1 MNNRG
6 SLISRNE
13 GSRIKVAVVGACASG
28 KSTLVAALQ
37 EAGYEA
43 RHVAQ
48 EHSYVPAMW
57 QRISQPDFLI
67 YLDVNYGTLMTRRP
81 WLNFRPEHLAEQN
94 KRLEHAREHCH
105 LYIDTNQLGADE
117 VRNRVLSFLK
127 EYGTTHNPGGS
138 NS

>member
-1 MNNRG
+1 MMLTDDK
-6 SLISRNE
+6 SLIR
-13 GSRIKVAVVGACASG
+13 VAVVGACASG
-28 KSTLVAALQ
+28 KSTLVAALK

-57 QRISQPDFLI
+57 QRISQPDVLI
-67 YLDVNYGTLMTRRP
+67 YLDLDFSTLRSRRP

-94 KRLEHAREHCH
+94 RRLEHAREHCH
-105 LYIDTNQLGADE
+105 FYVNTNQLNSDE
-117 VRNRVLSFLK
+117 VQVQVLSFLRENAPSK
-127 EYGTTHNPGGS
+127 LPGQA